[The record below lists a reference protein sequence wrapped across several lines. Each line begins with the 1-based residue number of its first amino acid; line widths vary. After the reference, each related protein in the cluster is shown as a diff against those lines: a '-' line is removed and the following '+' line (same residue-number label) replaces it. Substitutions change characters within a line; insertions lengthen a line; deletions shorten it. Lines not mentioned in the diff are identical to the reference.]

1 MNSFNAV
8 LVQIKFRHTVALWY
22 LRSSLH
28 RPLLPL
34 PSPNTHTERT
44 VNYGSTRCR
53 RVGTASPDNG
63 LLETER
69 TDHLEDITLIH
80 TSQTSASGSET
91 TTTISLT
98 TGPNILQTLQWL
110 GEVFDRITTASRPS
124 TPTPP
129 STLLPSLSNGQHGT
143 PWPMTPATS
152 SRPHLVWRDVR
163 QTNGAGRH
171 ILNLQIDN
179 KFLPRITAIAGPFWR
194 ENGRSTPGTVMTGWV
209 SGWLGWRGWVVVV
222 ETVLK

>member
-1 MNSFNAV
+1 MLSSVPHKVIRCSLGADFTRCFNSVLSSFFPFFSYNMNSFNAV

-34 PSPNTHTERT
+34 PSPNTQTERT

-98 TGPNILQTLQWL
+98 TGPNILQTLQ
-110 GEVFDRITTASRPS
+110 
-124 TPTPP
+124 
-129 STLLPSLSNGQHGT
+129 
-143 PWPMTPATS
+143 
-152 SRPHLVWRDVR
+152 
-163 QTNGAGRH
+163 
-171 ILNLQIDN
+171 
-179 KFLPRITAIAGPFWR
+179 
-194 ENGRSTPGTVMTGWV
+194 
-209 SGWLGWRGWVVVV
+209 
-222 ETVLK
+222 